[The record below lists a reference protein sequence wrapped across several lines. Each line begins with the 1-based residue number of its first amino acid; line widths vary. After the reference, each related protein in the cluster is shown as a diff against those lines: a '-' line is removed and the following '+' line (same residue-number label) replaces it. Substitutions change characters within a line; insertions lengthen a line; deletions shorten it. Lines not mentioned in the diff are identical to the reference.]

1 MIPAAIARSG
11 RAPPPRPEIRPAGR
25 RYFRSRSCEPDGR
38 YFFPYDVSGAPQAC
52 RITQQTLTGM
62 RPDLESG
69 AFVRRRFG
77 FPLRPKTLYDG
88 GGATFAQNL
97 RNRMTGRTSLT
108 IVLAA
113 GEGTRMRS
121 GMPKVLHPVA
131 GQSLLAH
138 VLGAAPKGAG
148 AARAGVIGPG
158 HRAVAEE
165 VRRIRPDAATFVQPE
180 RLGTAHAVLAA
191 RDAMA
196 RSADDLLVV
205 FGDTPLISAATFA
218 RLREPLKNGAAL
230 AVLGFRAAD
239 PTGYGRLLVEG
250 NRLLAIREQ
259 ADATPAER
267 AIKLSNAGVM
277 AFDGRRAL
285 EIIEKI
291 GNANSKGEYYLTDAV
306 PIIRQSGLEAVVIET
321 SEDEVRGINTKA
333 QLAEAE
339 AVMQARLRKAAL
351 DAGVTLIAPE
361 TVYLAADT
369 KFGNDVTIE
378 PFVVIGPGVSIA
390 DGAVIHSFSH
400 IVQTTIGKKA
410 SVGPYARLRPGTSLG
425 DGAKIG
431 NFVETKAAHLE
442 AGVKVNHL
450 SYIGDATV
458 GANSNIGA
466 GTITC
471 NYDGFFKHKTV
482 IGEGAFIGT
491 NSSLVAPVTI
501 GNGAYI
507 GSGSVITKD
516 VPDDAMAIE
525 RSPQSTRE
533 GGAKRYREV
542 KMRKKAKAAK
552 EN

>member
-1 MIPAAIARSG
+1 
-11 RAPPPRPEIRPAGR
+11 
-25 RYFRSRSCEPDGR
+25 
-38 YFFPYDVSGAPQAC
+38 
-52 RITQQTLTGM
+52 
-62 RPDLESG
+62 
-69 AFVRRRFG
+69 
-77 FPLRPKTLYDG
+77 
-88 GGATFAQNL
+88 
-97 RNRMTGRTSLT
+97 MTGRTSLT

-121 GMPKVLHPVA
+121 ATPKVLHQVA

-138 VLGAAPKGAG
+138 VLAAAPHGAG
-148 AARAGVIGPG
+148 AALAVVIGPDHG
-158 HRAVAEE
+158 AVAEE
-165 VRRIRPDAATFVQPE
+165 IRRLRPDAAIYIQRE

-191 RDAMA
+191 RDALA
-196 RSADDLLVV
+196 GGADDLLVA
-205 FGDTPLISAATFA
+205 FGDTPLITAATFA
-218 RLREPLKNGAAL
+218 RLRASLDKDAAV

-250 NRLLAIREQ
+250 DQLLAIREH
-259 ADATPAER
+259 ADATPSER
-267 AIKLSNAGVM
+267 AITLCNAGVM

-291 GNANSKGEYYLTDAV
+291 GHANSKGEYYLVDAV
-306 PIIRQSGLEAVVIET
+306 AIARQLGLEAVVIET

-351 DAGVTLIAPE
+351 DAGVTMVAPE
-361 TVYLAADT
+361 TVFLAADT
-369 KFGNDVTIE
+369 SFGNDVTIE

-400 IVQTTIGKKA
+400 IVQASIGKQA

-425 DGAKIG
+425 EGARIG
-431 NFVETKAAHLE
+431 NFVETKAAILE

-450 SYIGDATV
+450 SYIGDTHV
-458 GANSNIGA
+458 GAGSNIGA

-471 NYDGFFKHKTV
+471 NYDGFSKHRTE
-482 IGEGAFIGT
+482 IGAGAFVGT
-491 NSSLVAPVTI
+491 NSSLVAPVRI

-516 VPDDAMAIE
+516 VPDDALAVE
-525 RSPQSTRE
+525 RSQQTIRE
-533 GGAKRYREV
+533 GGARRYREI
-542 KMRKKAKAAK
+542 KMRGKTPKA
-552 EN
+552 

>member
-1 MIPAAIARSG
+1 MTARS
-11 RAPPPRPEIRPAGR
+11 
-25 RYFRSRSCEPDGR
+25 
-38 YFFPYDVSGAPQAC
+38 
-52 RITQQTLTGM
+52 
-62 RPDLESG
+62 
-69 AFVRRRFG
+69 
-77 FPLRPKTLYDG
+77 
-88 GGATFAQNL
+88 
-97 RNRMTGRTSLT
+97 SLT
-108 IVLAA
+108 VVLAA

-121 GMPKVLHPVA
+121 SVPKVLHPVA

-138 VLGAAPKGAG
+138 VLDAAPHGAG
-148 AARAGVIGPG
+148 AALAVVIGPD
-158 HRAVAEE
+158 HEAVADEA
-165 VRRIRPDAATFVQPE
+165 RRARGDATIFIQRE

-191 RDAMA
+191 REAVK
-196 RSADDLLVV
+196 RGTDDLLVV
-205 FGDTPLISAATFA
+205 FGDTPLISAETFA
-218 RLREPLKNGAAL
+218 RLRVPLKNGAAL

-239 PTGYGRLLVEG
+239 PTGYGRLLIEG
-250 NRLLAIREQ
+250 DRLVAIREH
-259 ADATPAER
+259 ADATATER
-267 AIKLSNAGVM
+267 NIMLCNAGVM
-277 AFDGRRAL
+277 AFDGKKAL
-285 EIIEKI
+285 AILDKI
-291 GNANSKGEYYLTDAV
+291 GNANSKSEYYLVDAV
-306 PIIRQSGLEAVVIET
+306 TIVREMGLEAVVIET

-525 RSPQSTRE
+525 RSPQSNRE

-552 EN
+552 EV

>member
-1 MIPAAIARSG
+1 MTARS
-11 RAPPPRPEIRPAGR
+11 
-25 RYFRSRSCEPDGR
+25 
-38 YFFPYDVSGAPQAC
+38 
-52 RITQQTLTGM
+52 
-62 RPDLESG
+62 
-69 AFVRRRFG
+69 
-77 FPLRPKTLYDG
+77 
-88 GGATFAQNL
+88 
-97 RNRMTGRTSLT
+97 SLT
-108 IVLAA
+108 VVLAA

-121 GMPKVLHPVA
+121 SVPKVLHPVA

-138 VLGAAPKGAG
+138 VLDAAPHGAG
-148 AARAGVIGPG
+148 AALAVVIGPD
-158 HRAVAEE
+158 HEAVADEA
-165 VRRIRPDAATFVQPE
+165 RRARGDATIFIQRE

-191 RDAMA
+191 REAVT
-196 RSADDLLVV
+196 RGTDDLLVV
-205 FGDTPLISAATFA
+205 FGDTPLISAETFA
-218 RLREPLKNGAAL
+218 RLRAPLKNGAAL

-239 PTGYGRLLVEG
+239 PTGYGRLLIEG
-250 NRLLAIREQ
+250 DRLVAIREH
-259 ADATPAER
+259 ADATATER
-267 AIKLSNAGVM
+267 NITLCNAGVM
-277 AFDGRRAL
+277 AFDGKKAL
-285 EIIEKI
+285 AILDKI
-291 GNANSKGEYYLTDAV
+291 GNANSKSEYYLVDAV
-306 PIIRQSGLEAVVIET
+306 AIVREMGLEAVVIET

-525 RSPQSTRE
+525 RSPQSNRE

-552 EN
+552 EV